1 MLDDPMTDTND
12 KNRRTAERVDAVV
25 VLQLDEKG
33 SYGVT
38 RDVSQ
43 RGLLLATRV
52 ELKPGDTLEVTVHA
66 SDRSF
71 KRNARVVRVEKTK
84 PDEEWPFRVAMEL
97 DEAVPDDVLADG
109 MRAATRLLR

>member
-1 MLDDPMTDTND
+1 MTESID

-52 ELKPGDTLEVTVHA
+52 ELTPGDTLEVTVHA
-66 SDRSF
+66 NEQSF
-71 KRNARVVRVEKTK
+71 KRNARVVRVEKTQ
-84 PDEEWPFRVAMEL
+84 PHEEWPFRVAMEL
-97 DEAVPDDVLADG
+97 DEAVPEAVLEDG
-109 MRAATRLLR
+109 MRAATRLLK